1 MAGLDLGTA
10 EGRAQALLLL
20 DPDFHGLL
28 QRKEVAEGQQAAL
41 AVAGV
46 RSISRFN
53 AMADSRQ
60 GLRTFC
66 TGTLGLDAGRDA
78 VAIASV
84 LDAWEAAKV
93 RMEVRNKA
101 EAEAVSANLPA
112 TLNKVEYQDI
122 RRRFESLHYALEDR
136 TTPSAATLELICDQI
151 ESGELKTLHLI
162 QCLSQ
167 EDAEIDPVGAVIDKS
182 GTLKIKKGYGETTE
196 PRDPEEYRRRM
207 KVVTHTYLFA
217 QIKYPHK
224 AVLTG
229 LTPHSFQKFV
239 DYILGEHVMGLQAK
253 DSEGLVVSKP
263 TFKSVLH
270 YEHQVRKEMVRLG
283 NEGIQLQEALE
294 RARKDTVIKERHFIT
309 PTSLAALVVAQDK
322 RSDRSRSPKRGDTWR
337 GSWNQWHG
345 RKDSTV
351 TKEKA
356 AERKAVARKEDCIT
370 RRQMGVRFAG
380 SGIHSM
386 KGVVSIAAES
396 ISARFVWEATPCM
409 PAQRARTVLGRTP
422 LEKARSDRECS
433 RLEPHGRCRQKW
445 QGQRIQ
451 RVFEFSISFQERT
464 DRRRLQTT

>member
-122 RRRFESLHYALEDR
+122 RRRFERLHYALEDR

-337 GSWNQWHG
+337 GSWNQWQDRDWKKRQHSHKGKGGGKKGGGKKGGLHNKTPDG
-345 RKDSTV
+345 REICWKWNSQH
-351 TKEKA
+351 E
-356 AERKAVARKEDCIT
+356 
-370 RRQMGVRFAG
+370 
-380 SGIHSM
+380 
-386 KGVVSIAAES
+386 
-396 ISARFVWEATPCM
+396 
-409 PAQRARTVLGRTP
+409 
-422 LEKARSDRECS
+422 
-433 RLEPHGRCRQKW
+433 RCRFNC
-445 QGQRIQ
+445 G
-451 RVFEFSISFQERT
+451 RVHQCQICLGSHPMHACTKGKNSPGKDTAGEGKE
-464 DRRRLQTT
+464 